1 MRTDPPRG
9 SFRLMYNIEMHN
21 DSLYRISLK
30 CLIKNS
36 AGDVL
41 VVKEAGREF
50 WDLPGGGME
59 HGDDINTAIA
69 RELKEEV
76 DYEGD
81 FTFSTLSMDEPVRL
95 LSRDVWQLRIILNVT
110 PSTFTFSAGEDADE
124 IQFINPAALKD
135 SDSEHEQK
143 AYQYA
148 ATDR

>member
-59 HGDDINTAIA
+59 HGDDLI
-69 RELKEEV
+69 
-76 DYEGD
+76 
-81 FTFSTLSMDEPVRL
+81 PP
-95 LSRDVWQLRIILNVT
+95 LRV
-110 PSTFTFSAGEDADE
+110 S
-124 IQFINPAALKD
+124 
-135 SDSEHEQK
+135 
-143 AYQYA
+143 
-148 ATDR
+148 